1 MTCGSLD
8 IQYDQ
13 QVWRCYKFKIKLIQA
28 VLNGETTERC
38 NNKINT
44 VVSLENDFDV
54 EFMRKVS
61 SFTNAYTLIRS
72 GQRSE
77 TC

>member
-1 MTCGSLD
+1 MGR
-8 IQYDQ
+8 Q
-13 QVWRCYKFKIKLIQA
+13 Q
-28 VLNGETTERC
+28 NGG

-72 GQRSE
+72 GQSSE